1 MPNGISCAYFAARNH
16 IYGKSEGNMFKEGI
30 AGIQTV
36 RSVDAVTASSTMAKH
51 VSSPVKGFFSKSA
64 SFLKKLVYPLIIAS
78 GVYNTV
84 KSDDKVRTGA
94 SQATGIG
101 TMYAFEQVSEKA
113 LKSVHK
119 KLMTKPKFAGNKLAK
134 MGWYV
139 LQGSAFV
146 LASLTGYTVGSKS
159 AEKAVDIV
167 REKKSEKNINA
178 DTFKKSVEEATEEVT
193 EPLFADFEIL

>member
-16 IYGKSEGNMFKEGI
+16 IYGKSEGNVFKEGI

-36 RSVDAVTASSTMAKH
+36 RSVDAVTASSTMSKH
-51 VSSPVKGFFSKSA
+51 VSAPVKGFFGKAA
-64 SFLKKLVYPLIIAS
+64 SWLKKLVYPLIIAS

-94 SQATGIG
+94 SQAAGIG

-113 LKSVHK
+113 LKSVHS
-119 KLMTKPKFAGNKLAK
+119 KLKTMPKFQGNKWAK
-134 MGWYV
+134 VGWYV

-146 LASLTGYTVGSKS
+146 LASLGGYSIGSKGAEAMVDS
-159 AEKAVDIV
+159 ARAKKAGQKTD
-167 REKKSEKNINA
+167 S
-178 DTFKKSVEEATEEVT
+178 DTFKKSIENATEPVNESIFSEFEV
-193 EPLFADFEIL
+193 L